1 MKKILITGGDG
12 QLGKAF
18 KIIMCHYKKYDFVI
32 KSKKDLDITNIESLK
47 KEIKKNNYDFI
58 FNCAAYT
65 DVNKAEKNKNHVM
78 ITNFES
84 VKNILEVIQNSNS
97 KLIQFSSDYVFNGD
111 KKLEYTEEDQ
121 PNPINNYG
129 HSKYLAEK
137 YIIDSSCKSII
148 IRTSWLFS
156 QFNNN
161 FVKKILYLS
170 KDNKSIKVTDKETG
184 CPTYAPDLANFCM
197 KLCESK
203 LVWDGE
209 IFNFTNKGHT
219 SRFAFAKTILDFIG
233 SDCKVVISEDYV
245 NNEVGRPLNSKLS
258 LKKIKS
264 KFDITPRDWK
274 DALSECLNEIIL

>member
-18 KIIMCHYKKYDFVI
+18 KSIMYHYKKYHFVI
-32 KSKKDLDITNIESLK
+32 KSKKDLDITNLESLK
-47 KEIKKNNYDFI
+47 KEIQKNNYDFI

-65 DVNKAEKNKNHVM
+65 DVNKAEKNKNDVM

-84 VKNILEVIQNSNS
+84 VKNILAVLKHSNS
-97 KLIQFSSDYVFNGD
+97 KLIQFSSDYVFDGD
-111 KKLEYTEEDQ
+111 KKLEYTEQDQ

-137 YIIDSSCKSII
+137 YIIDSSCKSVI

-170 KDNKSIKVTDKETG
+170 KDNKSIKVTDKEIG

-219 SRFAFAKTILDFIG
+219 SRFTFAKTILDLIG
-233 SDCKVVISEDYV
+233 SDCKVVTSEDYV
-245 NNEVGRPLNSKLS
+245 NYEVGRPLNSKLS

-264 KFDITPRDWK
+264 KFDINPRDWK
-274 DALSECLNEIIL
+274 YALSECLNEIL

>member
-18 KIIMCHYKKYDFVI
+18 KSIMYHYKKYHFVI
-32 KSKKDLDITNIESLK
+32 KSKKDLDITNLESLK
-47 KEIKKNNYDFI
+47 KEIQKNNYDFI

-65 DVNKAEKNKNHVM
+65 DVNMAEKNKSDVM

-84 VKNILEVIQNSNS
+84 VKNIIEVIQNSNS
-97 KLIQFSSDYVFNGD
+97 KLIQFSSDYVFDGD
-111 KKLEYTEEDQ
+111 KKLEYNEKDQ

-129 HSKYLAEK
+129 HSKNLAEE
-137 YIIDSSCKSII
+137 YIINSYCKSII

-161 FVKKILYLS
+161 FVKKIFHLS
-170 KDNKSIKVTDKETG
+170 KYNEVIKVTDKEIG

-203 LVWDGE
+203 LEWDGE

-219 SRFAFAKTILDFIG
+219 SRFTFAKTILDFLG
-233 SDCKVVISEDYV
+233 SDCKVIASDDYV
-245 NNEVGRPLNSKLS
+245 NNEVKRPLNSKLS

-264 KFDITPRDWK
+264 RFDLTPRNWK
-274 DALSECLNEIIL
+274 DALSECLNEIL

>member
-18 KIIMCHYKKYDFVI
+18 KSIMYNYKKYHFVI
-32 KSKKDLDITNIESLK
+32 KSKKDLDITNLESLK
-47 KEIKKNNYDFI
+47 KEIQKNNYDFI

-65 DVNKAEKNKNHVM
+65 DVNKAEKNKNDVM

-97 KLIQFSSDYVFNGD
+97 KLIQFSTDYVFDGD
-111 KKLEYTEEDQ
+111 KKLEYTEQDQ

-137 YIIDSSCKSII
+137 YIIDSSCKSVI

-161 FVKKILYLS
+161 FVKKILYQS
-170 KDNKSIKVTDKETG
+170 KDNKSIKVTDKEIG

-219 SRFAFAKTILDFIG
+219 SRFTFAKTILDLIG

-245 NNEVGRPLNSKLS
+245 NYEVGRPLNSKL
-258 LKKIKS
+258 
-264 KFDITPRDWK
+264 
-274 DALSECLNEIIL
+274 

>member
-1 MKKILITGGDG
+1 MKKILITGGNG

-18 KIIMCHYKKYDFVI
+18 ESIMYHYKQYHFVI
-32 KSKKDLDITNIESLK
+32 KSKKDLDITNLESIK
-47 KEIKKNNYDFI
+47 KEIQKNNYDFI

-65 DVNKAEKNKNHVM
+65 DVNMAEKNKSDVM

-84 VKNILEVIQNSNS
+84 VKNIVEVIQNSNS
-97 KLIQFSSDYVFNGD
+97 KLIQFSSDYVFDGD
-111 KKLEYTEEDQ
+111 KKLEYNEKDQ

-129 HSKYLAEK
+129 HSKNLAEE
-137 YIIDSSCKSII
+137 YIINSYCKSII

-161 FVKKILYLS
+161 FVKKIFNLS
-170 KDNKSIKVTDKETG
+170 KYNEVIKVTDKETG

-203 LVWDGE
+203 LEWDAE
-209 IFNFTNKGHT
+209 IFNFTNKGYT
-219 SRFAFAKTILDFIG
+219 SRFTFAKTILDFIG
-233 SDCKVVISEDYV
+233 SDCKVVASDDYV
-245 NNEVGRPLNSKLS
+245 NNEVKRPLNSKLS

-264 KFDITPRDWK
+264 RFDLTPRNWK
-274 DALSECLNEIIL
+274 DALSECLNEIL